1 MTISV
6 RKERP
11 GDERAIHALTE
22 AAFRDMPFS
31 DGNEADLIGKLR
43 ADGDLA
49 LSLVAE
55 NMDQAIIG
63 HIAFSRVSI
72 ADGTQDWYVLGPVS
86 VIPTRQSVGIGT
98 QLIDRGLAEMI
109 SKRAKGIVL
118 LGDPNYYRRFGF
130 KVDPCLT
137 YPGHPAEYFQSLV
150 LDGPMPSGV
159 VIHARAFG

>member
-11 GDERAIHALTE
+11 GDEPAIHALTA

-31 DGNEADLIGKLR
+31 DGDEADLVDKLR

-63 HIAFSRVSI
+63 HIAFSRVTIS
-72 ADGTQDWYVLGPVS
+72 DGTSDWYGLGPVS
-86 VIPTRQSVGIGT
+86 VMPMRQHSGIGG
-98 QLIDRGLAEMI
+98 QLIDRGLAELI
-109 SKRAKGIVL
+109 SRRAKGVVL
-118 LGDPNYYRRFGF
+118 LGDPNYYSRFGF
-130 KVDPCLT
+130 KVDPRLT

-150 LDGPMPSGV
+150 LDGPMPSGEV
-159 VIHARAFG
+159 TYARAFG